1 MKKNKKEDRR
11 VKKLSLSTETLLNL
25 DREVLNAVNG
35 EIGQSPIVCDT
46 NPRICSL

>member
-25 DREVLNAVNG
+25 DRELLKVVNG
-35 EIGQSPIVCDT
+35 EIGQSPVVCDT
-46 NPRICSL
+46 NPRKCY